1 MENRKFEK
9 GAVLLAFGCV
19 GLAVVLVVA
28 SSFYFDPDWRPDGP
42 EEDASYANSEAT
54 GS

>member
-1 MENRKFEK
+1 MENRNFEK

-28 SSFYFDPDWRPDGP
+28 SSFYFDPDWRADSP
-42 EEDASYANSEAT
+42 EEEASYAGPAET

>member
-1 MENRKFEK
+1 MENRNFEK

-28 SSFYFDPDWRPDGP
+28 SSFYFDPDWRGDGP
-42 EEDASYANSEAT
+42 EDEASYENTTET

>member
-1 MENRKFEK
+1 MENRNFEK
-9 GAVLLAFGCV
+9 GAALLAFGCV

-28 SSFYFDPDWRPDGP
+28 SSFYFDPDWRADNP
-42 EEDASYANSEAT
+42 EEEASCADAAEA

>member
-1 MENRKFEK
+1 MENRNFEK

-28 SSFYFDPDWRPDGP
+28 SSFYFDPDWRSDSP
-42 EEDASYANSEAT
+42 EEEAFYANSAET

>member
-1 MENRKFEK
+1 MENRNFEK

-28 SSFYFDPDWRPDGP
+28 SSFYFDPDWRADTP
-42 EEDASYANSEAT
+42 EEEASYANSAET